1 MAHPSEAGGLGPA
14 WRALADEVT
23 GPAEGWRSILLTE
36 RPGLALLAGVRFPSR
51 EEALLA
57 GFQGATVSAG
67 ELPEGR
73 GFSVDVVTGIAG
85 AADVS
90 WFALTRAPSASLE
103 LFGAMAE
110 DVTRLVLRTKERRTS
125 QLAQLF
131 LGRIRAWQA
140 FMSRTGDDRLGPEQE
155 LGLTGELAMLEA
167 LLEEGMSGSDGIHGW
182 HGPLQG
188 LHDFELGSGAVEVK
202 TTLSGSAFPARISSL
217 EQLDDAL
224 IAPLFLAAVRAT
236 LSAQGATLPERV
248 SRLRDRLSG
257 DAAATFERRLLQ
269 AGYLDGH
276 AADYG
281 RRLETA
287 PPRILVVDDAV
298 PRLRRS
304 DVPAAIRS
312 AEYELDLDA
321 ITTGPITMSDM
332 LTRLGVAGQ

>member
-1 MAHPSEAGGLGPA
+1 MAHPSEVGGLGAA
-14 WRALADEVT
+14 WRALADDVT
-23 GPAEGWRSILLTE
+23 GPVEGWRSISLTE

-57 GFQGATVSAG
+57 SFRGTAVTAG

-85 AADVS
+85 AADAS

-110 DVTRLVLRTKERRTS
+110 DVTGLVLRTKERS
-125 QLAQLF
+125 AGQLAQLF

-140 FMSRTGDDRLGPEQE
+140 FMSRTGEDRLGPEQE
-155 LGLTGELAMLEA
+155 LGLTGELTVLEA
-167 LLEEGMSGSDGIHGW
+167 LLDTGLSESDGIHGW

-188 LHDFELGSGAVEVK
+188 LHDFELGSGAIEVK
-202 TTLSGSAFPARISSL
+202 TTLSGTAFPARISSL

-224 IAPLFLAAVRAT
+224 TAPLFLAAVRAT
-236 LSAQGATLPERV
+236 LSSHGSTLPERV

-276 AADYG
+276 AADYD
-281 RRLETA
+281 RRLEVA
-287 PPRILVVDDAV
+287 APRIIIVGDAV
-298 PRLRRS
+298 PRLRRT
-304 DVPAAIRS
+304 DVAAAIRS

-321 ITTGPITMSDM
+321 VTTAPIAMSEM
-332 LTRLGVAGQ
+332 LSRLGVAGQ